1 MGGGNFV
8 VDFEIERATP
18 HRLETSEANNRLIT
32 DKTKIGM
39 RSFTLTLIATI
50 ATMAAMIASAAEASA
65 QRLTIVGRVVNADK
79 EPIAYATVVA
89 LRDGEQASGMTSDNE
104 GRFSLALPPA
114 TYTLNISYLG
124 YKSDSREVELIA
136 SCDIGDIILE
146 AHHFS

>member
-114 TYTLNISYLG
+114 TYTLNISY
-124 YKSDSREVELIA
+124 
-136 SCDIGDIILE
+136 
-146 AHHFS
+146 

>member
-65 QRLTIVGRVVNADK
+65 QRLKA
-79 EPIAYATVVA
+79 IATFIK
-89 LRDGEQASGMTSDNE
+89 T
-104 GRFSLALPPA
+104 F
-114 TYTLNISYLG
+114 
-124 YKSDSREVELIA
+124 
-136 SCDIGDIILE
+136 
-146 AHHFS
+146 